1 MATGRL
7 ESLVYDNKWRV
18 ATAVSLGVFLGTI
31 DGSIV
36 NIALP
41 TLQKEFSASLGVVQ
55 WIVLAY
61 LLTIATLTLMVG
73 RLGDMFGKKRI
84 YTSGFA
90 VFTLASGLTAF
101 STSIGMLISLR
112 VVQALGAVMIIALG
126 AAILTEAFPP
136 SERGKALGL
145 IGAMVSVGIVL
156 GPSLGG
162 LLLSSLGW
170 QSIFLVNVP
179 IGILGTATAYRNIP
193 DAAPKDREQFDVP
206 GAVLVFFTMLSL
218 FLGVT
223 IAGDQGLNN
232 AVIALIGASLVSG
245 VAFLRWESRV
255 EAPLVDLSMFRNLSF
270 STNLAT
276 GLLTFIAIGGLFFLF
291 PFYLSDTLG
300 FSDQQMGFVLS
311 ASPIVLGIASPISGS
326 LADRYGARPLT
337 VIGLLITLAGYISF
351 STVSAD
357 STPWEIVLRL
367 MPVGLGMGV
376 FQSPNNSL
384 IMGAV
389 APQRLGIASGFL
401 SVSRTLGQLLGVSSL
416 GALWAYRSSQATGP
430 LTEAAVSSLIETVY
444 VIIAIMVCATALA
457 AWAWHRERSLATSSA

>member
-1 MATGRL
+1 M
-7 ESLVYDNKWRV
+7 YDNKWRV
-18 ATAVSLGVFLGTI
+18 AASVSLGVFLGTI

-41 TLQKEFSASLGVVQ
+41 TLQKEFDASLGVVQ
-55 WIVLAY
+55 WIVLGY

-84 YTSGFA
+84 YTAGFA
-90 VFTLASGLTAF
+90 VFTVASGLTAL
-101 STSIGMLISLR
+101 STSIGMLVSLR

-162 LLLSSLGW
+162 LLLSTLGW
-170 QSIFLVNVP
+170 QAIFLVNVP
-179 IGILGTATAYRNIP
+179 IGIAGTVTAYRNIP
-193 DAAPKDREQFDVP
+193 DTAPTERESFDIR
-206 GAVLVFFTMLSL
+206 GAILVFVAMLTL
-218 FLGVT
+218 FLSVT
-223 IAGDQGLNN
+223 IAGDSGFNG
-232 AVIALIGASLVSG
+232 AVLALATISVGSG
-245 VAFLRWESRV
+245 IIFLRWENRV
-255 EAPLVDLSMFRNLSF
+255 DAPMVDLSIFRNLSF
-270 STNLAT
+270 SVNLVT
-276 GLLTFIAIGGLFFLF
+276 GLLSFIAIGGLFFLF

-300 FSDQQMGFVLS
+300 FSDQQMGLILS
-311 ASPIVLGIASPISGS
+311 ASPIVLGIAAPISGS

-337 VIGLLITLAGYISF
+337 VIGLLITLAGYVSF
-351 STVSAD
+351 STVGAD
-357 STPWEIVLRL
+357 STPMEIVLRL
-367 MPVGLGMGV
+367 LPVGLGMGI

-389 APQRLGIASGFL
+389 VPARLGIASGFL

-416 GALWAYRSSQATGP
+416 GALWAYRSSQAAGTVE
-430 LTEAAVSSLIETVY
+430 EAAVASLIETVY
-444 VIIAIMVCATALA
+444 VIIAIVLAATLLA
-457 AWAWHRERSLATSSA
+457 AWAWQRERSLATSPA